1 MRAVVTGATGCIG
14 AVLCRELKA
23 QGWWVRALVRPG
35 RQHTQI
41 AGFVAEVRT
50 GDILAPES
58 LKGLADGAD
67 VVFHLAARVTD
78 HGSRR
83 QFQDAILAGTRN
95 MLQASAGRAGRF
107 VQVSSTTA
115 CGVGKHLRAR
125 KEDDPCFRSRVP
137 YSDAKLEAEASG
149 RVTRRPLP
157 GRVHHC
163 APVQCHRPRQPLCG
177 RSLPALPVTARGA
190 ADRPRPPQREPDL
203 CRQPRRRHHPVRHLP
218 RRPPAGPIISATTGR
233 SAGNA
238 TSPTCPPFWANRR
251 KATSPSTWPGPW
263 ATYLNAYARRSACAR
278 RSPAWPQPSW
288 AGTTTWTPPG
298 HKPSWGG
305 RHESLTRRPCGKSAG
320 TSIVLSRSG
329 GPRDAPQSAASS
341 QGCCFRSRCP
351 PWT

>member
-83 QFQDAILAGTRN
+83 QFHDAILAGTRN

-115 CGVGKHLRAR
+115 CGVGRHLRAR
-125 KEDDPCFRSRVP
+125 KEDDPCFRSGVP
-137 YSDAKLEAEASG
+137 YSDAKLEAEELVGSHGGRFPDGFTIVRPSNVIGPGSPYVDEVCRRFLSPLGVPLIDRGRHSASLIYVANLVDGIIRAGTCQAAAG
-149 RVTRRPLP
+149 RIYHFCDDWQVSWKRYLTDLSSFLGKSPKGHIPFHLAWAMGHVFERLCAPLGLRPPVTRLAAAIM
-157 GRVHHC
+157 GRDNHVDTSRAQTELGWQTRVSYAEAMRQIGGYVHR
-163 APVQCHRPRQPLCG
+163 AF
-177 RSLPALPVTARGA
+177 
-190 ADRPRPPQREPDL
+190 
-203 CRQPRRRHHPVRHLP
+203 
-218 RRPPAGPIISATTGR
+218 SA
-233 SAGNA
+233 
-238 TSPTCPPFWANRR
+238 
-251 KATSPSTWPGPW
+251 
-263 ATYLNAYARRSACAR
+263 
-278 RSPAWPQPSW
+278 
-288 AGTTTWTPPG
+288 
-298 HKPSWGG
+298 
-305 RHESLTRRPCGKSAG
+305 
-320 TSIVLSRSG
+320 
-329 GPRDAPQSAASS
+329 
-341 QGCCFRSRCP
+341 
-351 PWT
+351 